1 MQRRLPPLNALV
13 VFEAAARHLSFTRAS
28 DELHVTQAA
37 VSHQIK
43 SIEDFLG
50 VALFH
55 RLGRG
60 QGLTLTEAG
69 REYLPVVTAALDSI
83 RTSTDAIRRVRPKR
97 VLNITTLD
105 SLGSRWLLPR
115 LARFR
120 REHGSTDVR
129 LTAAAMEDE
138 PLRRGSAEIELRYG
152 GGGWPDLVVERF
164 MTETIFPVCS
174 PELLR
179 GPHPLRDPGDL
190 RHHTLLHDVARTGWA
205 DWLDAVGVTDIDGER
220 GPGFNHSN
228 LVIQAAE
235 LGEGV
240 ALGRSPLVIDALI
253 HGTLVRPFAQT
264 LPSPYSY
271 YIVTTAR
278 WASDPVVRAFSDWVM
293 REGEL
298 TGQELDRLLSAE
310 DHGSSQ
316 KLPRESRPGS
326 R

>member
-1 MQRRLPPLNALV
+1 MSRRLPPLNALV

-60 QGLTLTEAG
+60 QGLTLTDAG
-69 REYLPVVTAALDSI
+69 REYLPIVTAALDSI
-83 RTSTDAIRRVRPKR
+83 RASTDAIRRVRPKR
-97 VLNITTLD
+97 VLNISTLD

-115 LARFR
+115 LSRFR
-120 REHGSTDVR
+120 RECGSTDVR
-129 LTAAAMEDE
+129 LTAADMEDE
-138 PLRRGSAEIELRYG
+138 PLRRGTAEIELRYG
-152 GGGWPDLVVERF
+152 AGSWPDLVVEPF

-179 GPHPLRDPGDL
+179 GPNALRDPSDL
-190 RHHTLLHDVARTGWA
+190 RHHTLLHDVARTGWQ
-205 DWLDAVGVTDIDGER
+205 DWLATVGVPDIEGDR

-253 HGTLVRPFAQT
+253 SGSLVRPFAKT
-264 LPSPYSY
+264 MASPYAY
-271 YIVTTAR
+271 YVVTTPR
-278 WASDPVVRAFSDWVM
+278 WAVDPVVRAFRDWVM
-293 REGEL
+293 HEGEL
-298 TGQELDRLLSAE
+298 TQQQLDRLLTANGHVE
-310 DHGSSQ
+310 SQ
-316 KLPRESRPGS
+316 KVRRPG
-326 R
+326 